1 MLNCIKSIFY
11 VCIAIACLA
20 DFQSV
25 IANEKPNILW
35 LTSEDNGPDLGC
47 YGDEYSTTPN
57 LDRFASRALRYDIAW
72 STVPV
77 CAPARTCLITG
88 MYPSTIGSLHMRSMV
103 KLDEEIKPFP
113 VYLQQQGYY
122 CTNNRKEDYNFKK
135 PKGTW
140 NESSNK
146 AHWRNR
152 KDNQPFFAVFNHTIS
167 HESKIRNRP
176 HELVHDPAK
185 VRVPKYHPDLP
196 EVRRDWAQYYDRL
209 TEMDAQVG
217 NKLDQLEKDGLV
229 DKTIV
234 FYFAD
239 HGCGMPRHKRS
250 VTNSGLH
257 VPLIIYIPEKFKH
270 LRPEGYVAGGSTN
283 RMVSFVDF
291 APTVL
296 SLAGIQPPKHMQG
309 LAFLGK
315 FAGHPKQFLVGM
327 RGRMDERIDYSR
339 SVRDERYLY
348 IRHYFPHLPEGQHL
362 HYQMQTPTTRVW
374 HQAFQDGKLNDA
386 QKQFWLPKPR
396 QALFDLKNDPDQVHN
411 LVDSQEH
418 KAILEQMHV
427 WLLVWQIKNQDL
439 GFVPEIAQHRFAE
452 DRLIYKSN
460 EKGTQ
465 AISSKFLKP
474 DEQLYQ
480 LLMPDVL
487 GGELK
492 KSLGI
497 PLSFDANGSPSF
509 RFWELN
515 NCLMTIRGT
524 SSFEFDEKE
533 KAYIV
538 RQIKKT
544 MDTEPY
550 PEIGILQCEILG
562 SIGNEPEK
570 NSAIKKLIDYS
581 NLDKN
586 NLYTAVAALN
596 AIDRLGGIAKPYR
609 EEIKALPTTHDDV
622 HSRMD
627 QLVPRLVE
635 KILNDLA
642 AFE

>member
-1 MLNCIKSIFY
+1 
-11 VCIAIACLA
+11 
-20 DFQSV
+20 
-25 IANEKPNILW
+25 
-35 LTSEDNGPDLGC
+35 
-47 YGDEYSTTPN
+47 
-57 LDRFASRALRYDIAW
+57 
-72 STVPV
+72 
-77 CAPARTCLITG
+77 
-88 MYPSTIGSLHMRSMV
+88 MRSMV
-103 KLDEEIKPFP
+103 KLDHKIKPFP
-113 VYLQQQGYY
+113 VYLQQHGYY

-196 EVRRDWAQYYDRL
+196 EIRRDWAQYYDRL

-229 DKTIV
+229 DETIV

-257 VPLIIYIPEKFKH
+257 VPLIIFIPEKFKH
-270 LRPEGYVAGGSTN
+270 LRPEGYVAGGSTK

-296 SLAGIQPPKHMQG
+296 SLAGIQPPEHMQG
-309 LAFLGK
+309 RAFLGE
-315 FAGHPKQFLVGM
+315 FAGKPKEFLVGM
-327 RGRMDERIDYSR
+327 RGRMDERIDFSR
-339 SVRDERYLY
+339 SVRNERYIY

-374 HQAFQDGKLNDA
+374 YKAFEDSKLNDA
-386 QKQFWLPKPR
+386 QKQFWLPKPK

-418 KAILEQMHV
+418 KAVLEQMHV
-427 WLLVWQIKNQDL
+427 WLFAWQTENQDL
-439 GFVPEIAQHRFAE
+439 GFIPEIAQHRFAE
-452 DRLIYKSN
+452 DRLIYTPNK
-460 EKGTQ
+460 KGVESL
-465 AISSKFLKP
+465 SSKFLTP
-474 DEQLYQ
+474 NEQLY
-480 LLMPDVL
+480 LLLSPDVI
-487 GGELK
+487 GGATK

-497 PLSFDANGSPSF
+497 PLSFDAKGSPTF

-515 NCLMTIRGT
+515 NYLLTLKGLN
-524 SSFEFDEKE
+524 SYEFDEKD
-533 KAYIV
+533 KRFIV
-538 RQIKKT
+538 TQLMKT
-544 MDTEPY
+544 IESEPFA
-550 PEIGILQCEILG
+550 EIGILQCEIVGLIG
-562 SIGNEPEK
+562 SEPEK
-570 NSAIKKLIDYS
+570 NTAIKQLINYS
-581 NLDKN
+581 HLDKN

-596 AIDRLGGIAKPYR
+596 AIDRLGGIIKPYQ
-609 EEIKALPTTHDDV
+609 EEIKALPAIHDKV
-622 HSRMD
+622 HSRMN

-635 KILNDLA
+635 KILDDLEA
-642 AFE
+642 IE